1 MFASNRQGAHFQL
14 GSTFLFDEMLSFRST
29 LTLPAPE
36 RAARLR
42 DPSLREQMRRELA
55 DPTGRSFVVPW
66 SVLRVETVRHAR
78 NRRWLDHTVSEV
90 ATALDADP
98 LDAFLDL
105 SLDEDLDTQFVLAA
119 PPDPRRRAAT
129 ETMIRAPF
137 VMAGS
142 SDGGAHLLSFCGA
155 DYTTRLLTEWVP
167 DVLSLEAAVARL
179 TSIPADATGVT
190 GRGRLVAGAAADLL
204 VIDEADLGT
213 PDAPRYVE
221 DFPAGSGRF
230 VTDASGYDA
239 VVVNG
244 EVVLED
250 GEWTGAT
257 PGRVLRATGAGAA
270 G

>member
-14 GSTFLFDEMLSFRST
+14 GSTFLFDEMPTFRAT
-29 LTLPAPE
+29 LTLPQEE

-42 DPSLREQMRRELA
+42 DPAVREQMRHELA

-66 SVLRVETVRHAR
+66 SVLRVEQVRHDR
-78 NRRWLDHTVSEV
+78 NQRFLDCTVTEV
-90 ATALDADP
+90 AEAWDADP

-105 SLDEDLDTQFVLAA
+105 SLDEDLETQFVLAA

-129 ETMIRAPF
+129 ETLIHAPF
-137 VMAGS
+137 VMPGS

-167 DVLSLEAAVARL
+167 ETLSLEDAVARL
-179 TSIPADATGVT
+179 TSIPADASGVA
-190 GRGRLVAGAAADLL
+190 GRGRLVPGAAADVLL
-204 VIDEADLGT
+204 IDQSTLAT

-221 DFPAGSGRF
+221 DMPAGSGRF
-230 VTDASGYDA
+230 VTDATGYEA
-239 VVVNG
+239 VIVNG
-244 EVVLED
+244 EVLLEH

-257 PGRVLRATGAGAA
+257 PGHVLRGGA
-270 G
+270 